1 MHIIICTHQSKLC
14 FSSRLTTRE
23 GRAQCMEL
31 ERTVVDLEVRVMK
44 EKEVVAA
51 RDEVRKIYFCIHR

>member
-1 MHIIICTHQSKLC
+1 
-14 FSSRLTTRE
+14 
-23 GRAQCMEL
+23 MEL
-31 ERTVVDLEVRVMK
+31 ERTVVDLEVRVKK